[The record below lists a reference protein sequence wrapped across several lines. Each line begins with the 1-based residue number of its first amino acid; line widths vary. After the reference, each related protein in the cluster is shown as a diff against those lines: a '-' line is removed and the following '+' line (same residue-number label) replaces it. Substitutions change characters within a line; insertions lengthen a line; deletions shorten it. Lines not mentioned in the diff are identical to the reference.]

1 MDDGFFGL
9 REGGG
14 NLEILGML
22 FLGIEGIVSKVDGWC
37 AISKYLNDKT
47 SCVKNWNEL
56 L

>member
-1 MDDGFFGL
+1 M
-9 REGGG
+9 
-14 NLEILGML
+14 I
-22 FLGIEGIVSKVDGWC
+22 FLGIERIVERSKVNGWC